1 MTYEKSCGAVIYR
14 TINGVRQYFLLLNRK
29 NNSKGHWGFP
39 KGHVETNENEYET
52 AAREILEETGL
63 LVIFSGTERILSHYS
78 PRPGIEKDV
87 VYFLATVRD
96 DQTVK
101 IQKEEAADYRWCTFS
116 EAKSLLTFDAEIL
129 QKFENSFLK

>member
-1 MTYEKSCGAVIYR
+1 MIYEKSCGAVIYR
-14 TINGVRQYFLLLNRK
+14 TVNGIREYFLLLNCK

-39 KGHVETNENEYET
+39 KGHVEDDETEYET

-63 LVIFSGTERILSHYS
+63 AVIFSGTERIVSHYS

-87 VYFLATVRD
+87 VYFLATIRN

-101 IQKEEAADYRWCTFS
+101 IQKEEVADYKWCTLS
-116 EAKSLLTFDAEIL
+116 DAKSLLTFDSEIL
-129 QKFENSFLK
+129 QKFENSLLK